1 MTTSFNRPDGPRRV
15 PARLAFVGPMVGR
28 HPGNTTTQG
37 QVLSDLFAGDGYSV
51 ISTSAKQNRYARLLD
66 IVQTMVRTRNK
77 IDVLIIE
84 VYGGR
89 SFVVEDIASWLGR
102 QFGQRIVMWL
112 HGGAMPE
119 FMARYPKWA
128 QRVLKRADLL
138 VTPSVYL
145 ARALDVHGFTA
156 KVVPN
161 VINLQAYN
169 FRPRRLVRPRLF
181 WMRSLEPMYDPL
193 LAVRVLARLRKSA
206 PDARLLMAGR
216 DGGSESEARQ
226 LAEKLGLA
234 KAVEF
239 AGFLDMAGKVRAG
252 HDCDI
257 FINTSRVD
265 NMPVAVLEAWA
276 MGLPVVSTSVGGIP
290 DLITDRET
298 GLLVSES
305 SPEAFVTA
313 IEQLLNNPDL
323 AERLSNSGWH
333 LAYQSSWQQVRP
345 QWEQIFC
352 SLAGEPVEPTPSQSN
367 PELQSQSEVFT

>member
-1 MTTSFNRPDGPRRV
+1 MTTSCNRTDGLKPV
-15 PARLAFVGPMVGR
+15 PARLAFVGPMIGR
-28 HPGNTTTQG
+28 RPGNTTTQG
-37 QVLSDLFAGDGYSV
+37 QILSDLLAGAGYSV
-51 ISTSAKQNRYARLLD
+51 ISTSAKLNRYARLLD
-66 IVQTMVRTRNK
+66 IVQTVVRTRNK

-89 SFVVEDIASWLGR
+89 SFVVEDIASWLGN

-119 FMARYPKWA
+119 FMARYPKWS

-138 VTPSVYL
+138 VTPSAYL
-145 ARALDVHGFTA
+145 ARALGVHGFTA
-156 KVVPN
+156 EVVPN
-161 VINLQAYN
+161 VINLETYN
-169 FRPRRLVRPRLF
+169 FRPRRCVRPRLF
-181 WMRSLEPMYDPL
+181 WMRSFEPMYDPL

-206 PDARLLMAGR
+206 PDARLVMAGG

-226 LAEKLGLA
+226 LAGKLGLA
-234 KAVEF
+234 RAVEF

-252 HDCDI
+252 QDCDI
-257 FINTSRVD
+257 FINTSHVD
-265 NMPVAVLEAWA
+265 NMPVAILEACA

-305 SPEAFVTA
+305 SPEAFVSA

-323 AERLSNSGWH
+323 VERLSNRGRQ
-333 LAYQSSWQQVRP
+333 LAYRSSWQQVRP
-345 QWEQIFC
+345 QWQDIFC
-352 SLAGEPVEPTPSQSN
+352 SMRTASAAPHKKPRSKDLLPAKET
-367 PELQSQSEVFT
+367 